1 MHDVIAL
8 LNPVPSN
15 DIAKRVSLGVT
26 HVKIARRVREHVQ
39 NILLR
44 SFVVGLARI
53 KGLELIPNRQP
64 LIR

>member
-1 MHDVIAL
+1 VHDVIAL
-8 LNPVPSN
+8 LNPVPG
-15 DIAKRVSLGVT
+15 DYIAKCVGLGMT

-53 KGLELIPNRQP
+53 KGFQFIPNRQP